1 VILIIIPKDS
11 TSLVNMSEIKE
22 LTINF
27 LKILADQTRLDILN
41 LIKEKEHTQEDLM
54 TLLMKSQPTISQ
66 HLNLLKK
73 NNLITYSKKEN
84 RKYYKINDNE
94 LFNLL
99 RSINKF
105 VIKNNKEKL
114 RDLIDS
120 DVFDVLF

>member
-1 VILIIIPKDS
+1 MILIIIPKDS

-120 DVFDVLF
+120 DVFEVLF

>member
-1 VILIIIPKDS
+1 MILIIIPKDS

-66 HLNLLKK
+66 HLNLLTK

-84 RKYYKINDNE
+84 RKYYTINDNE
-94 LFNLL
+94 LFILL

-114 RDLIDS
+114 RNLIDS